1 MKFDHVVIGSGISGL
16 ACAVI
21 LAQRGRRVAV
31 VEKAGQAAPLLR
43 GFNRRGIHFDT
54 GFHYTGAYGPGEA
67 LDVYFRCLGIED
79 RLTKVPYNADCFD
92 AARFP
97 GDGFSFDFPQGYD
110 QLRQRLHE
118 DFPLEKE
125 GIDAYLRIV
134 AEEFG
139 RSPHLNLDLP
149 IDAIGAFNPLHEQS
163 VATCLSGLFG
173 DERLRALLSLHF
185 LLYGVEPGQASMALH
200 AQVCGSLYQSV
211 HGIKGGGKS
220 LAAALTRRLEE
231 LGVVLLT
238 GRNVKRIETASDHC
252 RGVVLEDGEVVR
264 SDTCIAAVH
273 PCSLLS
279 MVDEAAFR
287 PATRRRFQAYEETS
301 SGFMFSAAVDEFP
314 KILDRKNLFLCPDMD
329 LDGYCRPDRPIEKRP
344 FFLAAAG
351 AENGSSARGLILL
364 CPASME
370 EMRPWMHSGP
380 RDRPESYRSMK
391 RDLMDRVQA
400 HVSRSIPEIGS
411 MTMLDCATP
420 LTFRDWVNAPSGS
433 LYGIKQKHGQ
443 ISPSPLTKIKGLYLV
458 GQALTGPGVLGATIS
473 AFLTCGFILGPETL
487 RKEVRQC
494 R

>member
-31 VEKAGQAAPLLR
+31 VEKAAQPAPLLK
-43 GFNRRGIHFDT
+43 GFERKGLHFDT
-54 GFHYTGAYGPGEA
+54 GFHYTGAYGRGEV

-79 RLTKVPYNADCFD
+79 GLTKVPYDPDCFD

-97 GDGFSFDFPQGYD
+97 QDGFSFAFPQGYD
-110 QLRQRLHE
+110 RLRQRLHA
-118 DFPLEKE
+118 DFPQEKK

-149 IDAIGAFNPLHEQS
+149 FDAVGAFNPLHEQS
-163 VATCLSGLFG
+163 VATCLGGLFR
-173 DERLRALLSLHF
+173 DPRLRALLSLHF
-185 LLYGVEPGQASMALH
+185 LLYGVEPAQASMALH
-200 AQVCGSLYQSV
+200 AQVCGSMYQSV
-211 HGIKGGGKS
+211 HGIQGGGKS
-220 LAAALTRRLEE
+220 LAAAFTRRLKE
-231 LGVVLLT
+231 LGVILLT
-238 GRNVKRIETASDHC
+238 GRGVERIEVASGQC
-252 RGVVLEDGEVVR
+252 RGVALEDGEVVR
-264 SDTCIAAVH
+264 ADGCIAAIH

-287 PATRRRFQAYEETS
+287 PATRRRFQTFEDTT
-301 SGFMFSAAVDEFP
+301 SGFMFSAAVKAFP
-314 KILDRKNLFLCPDMD
+314 KILDRKNLFLCPDLD

-351 AENGSSARGLILL
+351 ATDGSSARGMILL
-364 CPASME
+364 CPASIE
-370 EMRPWMHSGP
+370 EMQPWLHSGP
-380 RDRPESYRSMK
+380 RDRPESYRTMK
-391 RDLMDRVQA
+391 RELMDRVQA

-411 MTMLDCATP
+411 MNMLDCATP
-420 LTFRDWVNAPSGS
+420 LTFRDWTGAPSGS

-443 ISPSPLTKIKGLYLV
+443 IAPSPLTKIKGLLLC

-473 AFLTCGFILGPETL
+473 AFLTCGFILGSEAL
-487 RKEVRQC
+487 RKEVQQC

>member
-1 MKFDHVVIGSGISGL
+1 MKFDHIVIGSGISGL

-21 LAQRGRRVAV
+21 LAQRGRRVVV
-31 VEKAGQAAPLLR
+31 VEKTGQAAPLLK
-43 GFNRRGIHFDT
+43 GFERKGLHFDT
-54 GFHYTGAYGPGEA
+54 GFHYTGAYGRGEV

-79 RLTKVPYNADCFD
+79 GLTKVPYDTDCFD

-97 GDGFSFDFPQGYD
+97 LDDFSFGFPQGYD
-110 QLRQRLHE
+110 RLRQRLHA
-118 DFPLEKE
+118 DYPGEKA

-134 AEEFG
+134 AEEFD

-149 IDAIGAFNPLHEQS
+149 FDAVGAFNPLHEQS
-163 VATCLSGLFG
+163 VASCLGGLFR

-220 LAAALTRRLEE
+220 LVAALTRRLEE

-238 GRNVKRIETASDHC
+238 GRNVKRIEVASGHC
-252 RGVVLEDGEVVR
+252 RGVALEDGEVVR
-264 SDTCIAAVH
+264 ADACIAAIH

-301 SGFMFSAAVDEFP
+301 SGFMFSAAVDTFP
-314 KILDRKNLFLCPDMD
+314 NILDRKNLFLCPDLG
-329 LDGYCRPDRPIEKRP
+329 LDGYCQPDRPIEKRP

-351 AENGSSARGLILL
+351 AADGSSARGMILL

-370 EMRPWMHSGP
+370 EMRPWLNSGP
-380 RDRPESYRSMK
+380 RDRPESYRTMK
-391 RDLMDRVQA
+391 QELMNRVQA
-400 HVSRSIPEIGS
+400 HVLRMVPEIGS

-420 LTFRDWVNAPSGS
+420 LTFRDWVNIPSGS

-443 ISPSPLTKIKGLYLV
+443 IAPSPLTKIKGLLLT

-487 RKEVRQC
+487 RKEVQQC

>member
-1 MKFDHVVIGSGISGL
+1 MKFDHVIIGSGVSGL

-21 LAQRGRRVAV
+21 LGRKGYRVAV
-31 VEKAGQAAPLLR
+31 VEKAGQPAPLLR
-43 GFNRRGIHFDT
+43 GFSRRGIQFDT
-54 GFHYTGAYGPGEA
+54 GFHYTGAYGRGEV
-67 LDVYFRCLGIED
+67 LDVYFRFLGIED
-79 RLTKVPYNADCFD
+79 RLTKVPYDADCFD
-92 AARFP
+92 AARFSR
-97 GDGFSFDFPQGYD
+97 DNFSFDFPQGYD
-110 QLRQRLHE
+110 RLRQNLHA
-118 DFPLEKE
+118 DFPHEKE

-134 AEEFG
+134 AEEFD

-163 VATCLSGLFG
+163 VATCLSGLFR
-173 DERLRALLSLHF
+173 DDRLRALLSLHF

-238 GRNVKRIETASDHC
+238 GRGVERIEVASGQC
-252 RGVVLEDGEVVR
+252 RGVALEDGEMIQTE
-264 SDTCIAAVH
+264 TCISSTH
-273 PCSLLS
+273 PGTLLS

-301 SGFMFSAAVDEFP
+301 SGFMFSATVDKFP
-314 KILDRKNLFLCPDMD
+314 KILDRKNLFLCPDLD
-329 LDGYCRPDRPIEKRP
+329 LDGYCSPERPIEKRP

-351 AENGSSARGLILL
+351 AEDGSPARGLILL

-370 EMRPWMHSGP
+370 EMRPWLHSGP
-380 RDRPESYRSMK
+380 RDRPESYRAMK
-391 RDLMDRVQA
+391 RELMDRVQA
-400 HVSRSIPEIGS
+400 HASRAVPEIGS

-420 LTFRDWVNAPSGS
+420 LTFRDWVNVPSGS
-433 LYGIKQKHGQ
+433 LYGIKQHHGQ
-443 ISPSPLTKIKGLYLV
+443 ISPSPLTRIKGLHLT

-473 AFLTCGFILGPETL
+473 AFLTCGFILGTETL
-487 RKEVRQC
+487 RKEVQQC